1 MSSLTGTWRLVRLA
15 FRRDRIKLPAWI
27 IAITAFLAA
36 NIPAVISIYGDSAAD
51 RLTYAVSSGA
61 SVIGRLFNG
70 PLGST
75 DVGEIVTN
83 ETFMFTAVLVAFM
96 STLAVIRH
104 TRQNEETGRSE
115 LIGSA
120 VVGRNASLVAAL
132 LVTATANVILGA
144 LVSITL
150 ISQEL
155 PVSGSLGFGAALT
168 GTGFFFMAVAA
179 ITAQISE
186 SARGANSMA
195 SSIIGIAFVI
205 RGIGDSI
212 GQVVNNGTSVISAW
226 PTWLSPLGWGRLI
239 YPYTDQRWW
248 IFGLFAG
255 AFILGVGIA
264 FYLTSKRDIGL
275 GIFPARRGPAHARQS
290 LLSAFGLAWRL
301 QRGILICWGVGI
313 VIFGLSIGLIV
324 KEFADMFKD
333 TPALQ
338 DYLNALG
345 GAGKYEDVF
354 FSGML
359 AFTGM
364 TIGGYAVQTLQ
375 RLRTEEAAGRL
386 EPILATGVSKYRW
399 VMSYVSCAFIGVLT
413 LLALLGLSTSLTY
426 VLNSGV
432 SWSVV
437 PDLLA
442 ASLVMA
448 PAVFV
453 LAGFAVTSFG
463 LLPRAT
469 IAVAWSAFGFCL
481 LISQFGEL
489 LKLPQLLIN
498 LSPFTH
504 TPALPAEPISWAPL
518 AILAGVAT
526 ALTISG
532 LAWFRRRD
540 IANG

>member
-1 MSSLTGTWRLVRLA
+1 MSSLTGTWRLMRLA
-15 FRRDRIKLPAWI
+15 LRRDRIKLPAWI
-27 IAITAFLAA
+27 IAIVAFLAA
-36 NIPAVISIYGDSAAD
+36 NVPAVISIYADSPAD
-51 RLTYAVSSGA
+51 RLTYAATSGA

-70 PLGST
+70 PLGSPT
-75 DVGEIVTN
+75 TGEIVTN

-96 STLAVIRH
+96 STLAIVRH

-120 VVGRNASLVAAL
+120 VVGRHASLVASL
-132 LVTATANVILGA
+132 LVVAAANIVLGL
-144 LVSITL
+144 LVSLTL
-150 ISQEL
+150 ISQQL
-155 PVSGSLGFGAALT
+155 SVSGSLGFGAALV

-179 ITAQISE
+179 ITAQVSE

-195 SSIIGIAFVI
+195 ASAIGIAFVV

-212 GQVVNNGTSVISAW
+212 GQVVNNGTSVVSAW
-226 PTWLSPLGWGRLI
+226 PSWLSPLGWGRLI

-255 AFILGVGIA
+255 ACVLGISIA
-264 FYLTSKRDIGL
+264 FYLTAKRDVGL
-275 GIFPARRGPAHARQS
+275 GIFPARRGPARARQS
-290 LLSAFGLAWRL
+290 LLNAFGLAWRL
-301 QRGILICWGVGI
+301 QRGILIGWGVGI
-313 VIFGLSIGLIV
+313 VVFGLSIGLIV

-338 DYLNALG
+338 EYLNALG
-345 GAGKYEDVF
+345 GTGAYEDVF
-354 FSGML
+354 FAGML

-364 TIGGYAVQTLQ
+364 AVSGYVVQTLQ

-386 EPILATGVSKYRW
+386 EPILATGVSRHRW
-399 VMSYVSCAFIGVLT
+399 VMSYVLCAFIGT
-413 LLALLGLSTSLTY
+413 IALLVALGLSTGVTY

-432 SWSVV
+432 SWSNI
-437 PDLLA
+437 PDLIA

-448 PAVFV
+448 PAILVLGGFTV
-453 LAGFAVTSFG
+453 LAFG
-463 LLPRAT
+463 AMPRAT

-498 LSPFTH
+498 TSPFTH
-504 TPALPAEPISWAPL
+504 TPTLPAEPMAWTPL
-518 AILAGVAT
+518 VILAGIAI
-526 ALTISG
+526 ALLLFG
-532 LAWFRRRD
+532 LACFRRRD
-540 IANG
+540 IANS